1 MTTEEGKVETP
12 VAKGAFSPTRHVM
25 FADEVT
31 EVQPQHND
39 MNAGNGLDAVEGN
52 HTNHEE
58 VPHHLRQ
65 NYGTGGDSN
74 DNGEAGE
81 GDFGRGKRGGRNRN
95 RKRHNAKPILK
106 ALVTEA
112 NSEADAEEDLRVRTT
127 LVVAEENAQRLRVE
141 HQELEDHADIGSLFK
156 TSDKTLWGRYSLKGK
171 RVMNTSSEEGTPM
184 RYSTDHADIGSLFKA
199 SDKTLWG
206 RYSLKGKRVMNTS
219 SEEGTPMR
227 YSTMCDA
234 STTSDNLSWR
244 NQEEMQDASTQA
256 EFEEIVEDTP
266 RAISGSGPLARLLG
280 GFGGHRDEWYR
291 RIWKLFV
298 LLVVLF
304 YVRRFVPRLR

>member
-39 MNAGNGLDAVEGN
+39 MNAGNGLDAVGGK

-95 RKRHNAKPILK
+95 RRRHNAKPILK

-156 TSDKTLWGRYSLKGK
+156 
-171 RVMNTSSEEGTPM
+171 
-184 RYSTDHADIGSLFKA
+184 A

-227 YSTMCDA
+227 YSTLCDA

-304 YVRRFVPRLR
+304 YARRFVPRLR